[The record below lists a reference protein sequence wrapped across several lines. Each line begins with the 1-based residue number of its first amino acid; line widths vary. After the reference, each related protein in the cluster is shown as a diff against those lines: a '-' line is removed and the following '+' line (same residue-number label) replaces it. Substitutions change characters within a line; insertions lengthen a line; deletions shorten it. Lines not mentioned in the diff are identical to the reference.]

1 MVLDLWMRRSSG
13 ESRYPSG
20 VFVPNEELILPV
32 VDRSRIICG
41 VSALGF
47 GVSRAGAGLT
57 DSLADAGAGAGESR
71 ASLPA
76 FCRSNRSLTRF
87 SASITRARFSSLLIP
102 PKATSSFC
110 RGDRSEAQ
118 SCRRSLVE
126 RVVSD
131 RLNGDACWVLTSICD
146 EPSRALSSCGTAGCG
161 NGRLLGVVYS
171 FPVGSG
177 SGSGSGS
184 GGSGLSSQFG
194 GTFLDLAENEL
205 GERWCPRAVGA
216 GYLL

>member
-1 MVLDLWMRRSSG
+1 MRRSSG

-20 VFVPNEELILPV
+20 VFVPNEELILLV

-47 GVSRAGAGLT
+47 GVSRAGAGLA
-57 DSLADAGAGAGESR
+57 DSLADAGAGESR

-76 FCRSNRSLTRF
+76 FCRSNRSLTRI
-87 SASITRARFSSLLIP
+87 SASTTRARFSSLLIP

-131 RLNGDACWVLTSICD
+131 RLNGDACWVLASVCG
-146 EPSRALSSCGTAGCG
+146 ESSRALSSCGTAGCG

-171 FPVGSG
+171 FSVD
-177 SGSGSGS
+177 SGS
-184 GGSGLSSQFG
+184 GGSGLSSQFE

-205 GERWCPRAVGA
+205 DERWCP
-216 GYLL
+216 

>member
-1 MVLDLWMRRSSG
+1 M
-13 ESRYPSG
+13 
-20 VFVPNEELILPV
+20 FVPNEELILLV
-32 VDRSRIICG
+32 VLLVDRSKFICG

-47 GVSRAGAGLT
+47 GVSRAGAGLA
-57 DSLADAGAGAGESR
+57 DSLADAGAGAGAGESR
-71 ASLPA
+71 ASLSA
-76 FCRSNRSLTRF
+76 FCRSNRSLTF
-87 SASITRARFSSLLIP
+87 ISASITRARFSSLLIP
-102 PKATSSFC
+102 SKATSSFC

-131 RLNGDACWVLTSICD
+131 RLNGDVGWVLRIVCG
-146 EPSRALSSCGTAGCG
+146 EASRALSSCGTAGCG

-171 FPVGSG
+171 SSVV
-177 SGSGSGS
+177 SGS

-205 GERWCPRAVGA
+205 DERWCPWAVGA
-216 GYLL
+216 GYLLYETVWDLEIWA

>member
-1 MVLDLWMRRSSG
+1 MRRSSG

-20 VFVPNEELILPV
+20 VFVPNELILLV

-47 GVSRAGAGLT
+47 GVSRAGAGLA
-57 DSLADAGAGAGESR
+57 DSLADAGAGESR

-76 FCRSNRSLTRF
+76 FCLSNRSLTRI

-131 RLNGDACWVLTSICD
+131 RLNGDACWVLGSVCG
-146 EPSRALSSCGTAGCG
+146 ESSRALSSCGTAGCG

-171 FPVGSG
+171 FSVD
-177 SGSGSGS
+177 SGS

-205 GERWCPRAVGA
+205 DERWCP
-216 GYLL
+216 

>member
-20 VFVPNEELILPV
+20 VFVPNEELTLLV

-47 GVSRAGAGLT
+47 GVSRAGAGVA
-57 DSLADAGAGAGESR
+57 DSLADAGAGESR
-71 ASLPA
+71 ASPPA
-76 FCRSNRSLTRF
+76 FCCSNRSLTRI

-102 PKATSSFC
+102 SKATSSFC

-118 SCRRSLVE
+118 SRRRSLVE

-131 RLNGDACWVLTSICD
+131 RLNGDACWVLGSICG
-146 EPSRALSSCGTAGCG
+146 ECSLALSSCGTAGCG
-161 NGRLLGVVYS
+161 NGRMLSVVYS
-171 FPVGSG
+171 FSVDSG
-177 SGSGSGS
+177 SGSGL

-205 GERWCPRAVGA
+205 DDRWRP
-216 GYLL
+216 